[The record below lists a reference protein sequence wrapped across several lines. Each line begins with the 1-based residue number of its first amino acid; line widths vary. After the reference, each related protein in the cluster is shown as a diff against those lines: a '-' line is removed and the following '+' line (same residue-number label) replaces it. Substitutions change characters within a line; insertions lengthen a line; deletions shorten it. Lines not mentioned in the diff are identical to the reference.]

1 MAAFSAVK
9 DTIVSSPRLGT
20 TELLFRRSVDMN
32 LQPVWVI
39 PGKLFVVSIGGTET
53 YVNITQSP
61 LNSHASVSLARD
73 KYFTRRV
80 LERNDIPNIP
90 FARPTTHAEADAFLA
105 VHKTIIAKPVS
116 GSGSNDIH
124 IVTKAAQLHSLRIE
138 GYILEKYIAGVE
150 MRYLVVNGEVAGVYR
165 SDYGT
170 SVEVSRALECVAFP
184 RDEWDEA
191 LIESSLQIARVMG
204 LSFAAID
211 FLIDDT
217 GCAHVLEVNTMPDLK
232 WFHAPTSGPAV
243 DAAGLFMEAI
253 VTDGHR
259 LRSTVLIE
267 ES

>member
-9 DTIVSSPRLGT
+9 DTIVPSPRLGT
-20 TELLFRRSVDMN
+20 TELLFRRSIDMG
-32 LQPVWVI
+32 LQPAWVI
-39 PGKLFVVSIGGTET
+39 PGKLFAVSIRGNET

-61 LNSHASVSLARD
+61 FNSHASVSLARD

-90 FARPTTHAEADAFLA
+90 FARPTTHAEAVVFLA
-105 VHKTIIAKPVS
+105 THGTIIAKPVS

-124 IVTKAAQLHSLRIE
+124 IVTSTAQLRQLRIE
-138 GYILEKYIAGVE
+138 DYIIEKYIAGKE
-150 MRYLVVNGEVAGVYR
+150 MRYLVLNGEVAGVYR

-170 SVEVSRALECVAFP
+170 SVEVTRALECVTFP

-191 LIESSLQIARVMG
+191 LIESSLQITRVMD

-211 FLIDDT
+211 FLIDDA

-232 WFHAPTSGPAV
+232 WFHAPTSGPTV
-243 DAAGLFMEAI
+243 DVAGLFMEAI
-253 VTDGHR
+253 VADGHR

>member
-1 MAAFSAVK
+1 MAAFSVVK
-9 DTIVSSPRLGT
+9 DTIVSSPVLGT
-20 TELLFRRSVDMN
+20 TELLFRRSVDMD
-32 LQPVWVI
+32 LQPAWVI
-39 PGKLFVVSIGGTET
+39 PGKLFAVPIRGNET
-53 YVNITQSP
+53 YINITQSP

-90 FARPTTHAEADAFLA
+90 FARPTTHAEAEAFLA
-105 VHKTIIAKPVS
+105 IHETIIAKPVS

-124 IVTKAAQLHSLRIE
+124 LITEVAQLHALRIE
-138 GYILEKYIAGVE
+138 GYILEKYITGKE
-150 MRYLVVNGEVAGVYR
+150 MRYLVLNDSVVGVYR

-170 SVEVSRALECVAFP
+170 SVEVTRALECVSFP

-191 LIESSLQIARVMG
+191 LIESSLHIARVMD

-211 FLIDDT
+211 FLIDGT

-243 DAAGLFMEAI
+243 DAAGLFMEAL
-253 VTDGHR
+253 VANGHR

-267 ES
+267 EG